1 MKWLDIGEFIALI
14 GQDVVV
20 DYPFYEELQQW
31 DMRNFSIENGVI
43 KHDRLPLI
51 MDVFI
56 ENARNPHKGK
66 ATHG

>member
-1 MKWLDIGEFIALI
+1 MNKDEFVFLI

-20 DYPFYEELQQW
+20 DYPFGRELQQW
-31 DMRNFSIENGVI
+31 SMKSFYVDDNGEI
-43 KHDRLPLI
+43 KHNRLPLN

-56 ENARNPHKGK
+56 ANARNPHKGT

>member
-1 MKWLDIGEFIALI
+1 MTRAEFVALI

-20 DYPFYEELQQW
+20 DYPFGRELQRW
-31 DMRNFSIENGVI
+31 SMKNFYIDENGEI
-43 KHDRLPLI
+43 KYNRLPLI

-56 ENARNPHKGK
+56 TNARNPHKGT

>member
-1 MKWLDIGEFIALI
+1 MTKDEFISLI

-20 DYPFYEELQQW
+20 DYPFFHEVQRW
-31 DMRNFSIENGVI
+31 SMKNFFIDENGEI
-43 KHDRLPLI
+43 KHNRLPLI

-56 ENARNPHKGK
+56 LNARNPHEGK